1 MVWTHSHK
9 RCSLSCLAL
18 DTGLSQSRPATDFS
32 SDWNKHGGMA
42 NSSSSGLPSNAAA
55 VGAIGEP
62 VEPAPEI
69 RVKRVKR
76 KSEQIDI
83 DRNIKAAREAMK
95 AAAKAVALA
104 KANQRNEMRRKQRL
118 LKKAAGLSSGDLER
132 IAVMKRCGLFDP
144 TIMMAVPRADAV
156 AAETRNPAELCVS
169 GTQCA
174 VVENNNADH
183 RIDTPIAQAPD
194 RREAEGEDF
203 ENEERHD
210 DGDLD
215 DP

>member
-1 MVWTHSHK
+1 M
-9 RCSLSCLAL
+9 
-18 DTGLSQSRPATDFS
+18 G
-32 SDWNKHGGMA
+32 
-42 NSSSSGLPSNAAA
+42 
-55 VGAIGEP
+55 
-62 VEPAPEI
+62 PAPEI
-69 RVKRVKR
+69 RAKRVRR

-144 TIMMAVPRADAV
+144 TIMMAVPRTDAV
-156 AAETRNPAELCVS
+156 PSETTNPAELCAS
-169 GTQCA
+169 GTQRA
-174 VVENNNADH
+174 VHENNNADN
-183 RIDTPIAQAPD
+183 RMDATVVPAPD
-194 RREAEGEDF
+194 PRHADREEF
-203 ENEERHD
+203 EQEERD
-210 DGDLD
+210 QDADLD